1 MPVLLPGTPV
11 FFLVYTLNCQ
21 YFTSDDSSL
30 YNFLFCNIPNLLFFS
45 SSNAA
50 YNLCMIFLPISMIH
64 FREKEPSFTLLLY
77 PVLLSTI
84 RL

>member
-30 YNFLFCNIPNLLFFS
+30 YNFFFCNIPNLLFFRHQ
-45 SSNAA
+45 
-50 YNLCMIFLPISMIH
+50 MLPII
-64 FREKEPSFTLLLY
+64 Y
-77 PVLLSTI
+77 V
-84 RL
+84 